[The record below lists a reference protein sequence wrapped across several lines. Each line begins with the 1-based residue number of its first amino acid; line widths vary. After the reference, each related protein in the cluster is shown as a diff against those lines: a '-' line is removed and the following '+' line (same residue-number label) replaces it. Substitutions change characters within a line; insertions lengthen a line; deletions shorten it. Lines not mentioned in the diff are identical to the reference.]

1 MIGLIGRG
9 VRRVASAWSTWSS
22 AAPDVFRTPSAISH
36 AGKRING
43 ETALEVSAVWS
54 CVRRTAEVI
63 SALPLALYERDRNG
77 AKRRVDADIL
87 EVLSVSPN
95 ADQTAVE
102 FWESMVANIVL
113 RGNACAERLTIGQ
126 RLVGLRPLPG
136 MLPTIDQNGAIV
148 YEIMDR
154 GKRERFPADRIFHL
168 RGFGSGSGLGMSAIR
183 YGAHSMG
190 LALAA
195 DEAAGK
201 VFSNAMMPSGAIET
215 EQGLTPEQRE
225 ALRAH
230 LGDYAGSSRT
240 GKILTL
246 EAGLKWRSLQMNPD
260 DAQLLDTRR
269 FNVEDVC
276 RWFGVPPVVIGHS
289 ADGQTMWG
297 SGVEQIMLSWLTL
310 GINPLLTRIEKRI
323 RKDLLPA
330 DRPRWFVEFTRE
342 AMLQMDSKA
351 KADFLTKMRFAGF
364 MTGNEGRDKI
374 NMPRHPDGDELL
386 VQTSL
391 APADLIGK
399 ET

>member
-1 MIGLIGRG
+1 VDTGVPDEKRG
-9 VRRVASAWSTWSS
+9 
-22 AAPDVFRTPSAISH
+22 
-36 AGKRING
+36 
-43 ETALEVSAVWS
+43 AVWL
-54 CVRRTAEVI
+54 T
-63 SALPLALYERDRNG
+63 
-77 AKRRVDADIL
+77 
-87 EVLSVSPN
+87 
-95 ADQTAVE
+95 
-102 FWESMVANIVL
+102 
-113 RGNACAERLTIGQ
+113 RGYDGC
-126 RLVGLRPLPG
+126 
-136 MLPTIDQNGAIV
+136 
-148 YEIMDR
+148 
-154 GKRERFPADRIFHL
+154 
-168 RGFGSGSGLGMSAIR
+168 
-183 YGAHSMG
+183 
-190 LALAA
+190 
-195 DEAAGK
+195 
-201 VFSNAMMPSGAIET
+201 
-215 EQGLTPEQRE
+215 
-225 ALRAH
+225 
-230 LGDYAGSSRT
+230 SSRM
-240 GKILTL
+240 GRILTL
-246 EAGLKWRSLQMNPD
+246 EGGLKWRLLQMNQD
-260 DAQLLDTRR
+260 HAQLLDTRS

-276 RWFGVPPVVIGHS
+276 RWSGVPPVVIGHS